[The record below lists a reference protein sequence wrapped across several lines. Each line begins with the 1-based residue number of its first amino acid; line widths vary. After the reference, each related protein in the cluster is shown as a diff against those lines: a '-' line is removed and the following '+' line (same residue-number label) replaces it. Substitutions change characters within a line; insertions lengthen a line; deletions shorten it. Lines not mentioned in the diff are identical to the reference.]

1 MPCTMIIESHDR
13 PALLQVFR
21 YGLWSATLATIVNVG
36 STLALLGF
44 LLIPGTRLDLVSDA
58 LGFLVA
64 ALFLVLVVSI
74 QHAATKEQRMITH
87 LGLIFAVLYLLTVS
101 TNYYLQLTV
110 VRHLPVEG
118 GAGLPAVFASVFL
131 AMETLG
137 YGFLGVATLWVAPVF
152 SEGRLESAIRWL
164 FIANGVLGVLGILV
178 YPLDVDARIIFGG
191 LFVWDVIFPL
201 SLLLLAVFFRRQIK
215 DLGEMEPSTKIS

>member
-13 PALLQVFR
+13 PSLLRVFR
-21 YGLWSATLATIVNVG
+21 YGFWSATLATIVNVA
-36 STLALLGF
+36 STIALLGF

-58 LGFLVA
+58 LGFIVA

-87 LGLIFAVLYLLTVS
+87 LGLIFAVLYLVTVS

-110 VRHLPVEG
+110 ARHLPVDG
-118 GAGLPAVFASVFL
+118 GAAAVFGSVFL

-137 YGFLGVATLWVAPVF
+137 YGFLGVATLLVAPVF
-152 SEGRLESAIRWL
+152 TKGKLESAIRWL
-164 FIANGVLGVLGILV
+164 FIAIGVLGVLGIIV
-178 YPLDVDARIIFGG
+178 YPFDVDATIIFAG
-191 LFVWDVIFPL
+191 LFVWDIVFPL
-201 SLLLLAVFFRRQIK
+201 SMLLLAVFFHRQI
-215 DLGEMEPSTKIS
+215 GEIERLEKFEMSE